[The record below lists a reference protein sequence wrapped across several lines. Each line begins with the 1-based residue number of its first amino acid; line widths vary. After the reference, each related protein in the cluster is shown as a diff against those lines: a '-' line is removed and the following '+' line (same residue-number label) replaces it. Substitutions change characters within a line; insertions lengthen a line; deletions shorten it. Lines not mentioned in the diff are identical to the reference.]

1 MDEVLDI
8 STWIPMLVMRYL
20 NCLQLIL
27 PLPEMS
33 SALNVILTVSRSC
46 PASIRPAIIEQ
57 NSGNSIVP
65 LLSVSNC
72 ITHSIFLSTLHIP
85 AVPAAG
91 LVSPR

>member
-1 MDEVLDI
+1 
-8 STWIPMLVMRYL
+8 MLVMRYL

-46 PASIRPAIIEQ
+46 PASIRPDIIEQ

-72 ITHSIFLSTLHIP
+72 ITHSIYTQLHTLHYHCSRAQCQCHLIEQ
-85 AVPAAG
+85 V
-91 LVSPR
+91 